1 MEEILKSYQKYF
13 SQFIKKNQ
21 QYNFAK
27 NRKIKLVDIIPEDQK
42 TFKEERAKFLNQL
55 KQKKTSD
62 NPSLYLK
69 RLFKYEKILYT
80 ENKKFFLS
88 LIDEQCIEKSQT
100 IFFLPLFAEF
110 DSWTYPPQILQQC
123 YIILCTLLKEN
134 ILNVHNVIKNLP
146 KEYKRPSSFKNDY
159 EEAFFECFEM
169 IMDSMKELFGEGNN
183 DNHENNNQNE
193 SNWKKINR
201 CVIKKILDKDPKT
214 AFLYYYVLSSN
225 NLNDLEQNIILEDVL
240 KKIKENNELTESAF
254 LAFSILV
261 PQFHKK
267 IETEVEKETIVKF
280 VQRFT
285 NDNQVEINLAS
296 IELIRFLTE
305 QEIKFD
311 DKFKLEMMKK
321 FIKSIQSTNKD
332 DLFVINCHFDEFC
345 DVFDLF
351 SKIIYELFGTIENKS
366 EIEKQIENLFI
377 IDNLK
382 SKDFIVFQKLFYSSI
397 KLFDNKHV
405 FYYELFFRTLFKI
418 LEHISKILEHKSN
431 PNDIE
436 TNNHGKLIKII
447 WGISLL
453 FKQQPISFLKYL
465 NNNKK
470 NFLSLLFDS
479 FFFLLKNY
487 DKNKPNIKYASKTL
501 CSGIDVIFPYVRDS
515 DSEKE
520 IIKRMKEL
528 LTFLITNNL
537 MNDFKHETLTTSY
550 LILETENENYDI
562 IFNNLEKIDDLLNE
576 NIYQEQFLRNR
587 YVNFVYEFMKRTEAE
602 KKFETI
608 KDNIKEKIKKKLQKQ
623 VDFFDDVK
631 TKYVS
636 TDESGKKPN
645 EPPTNYYIAFCILYI
660 RVIYCLGIFLNHD
673 KNNKELQSQI
683 KKYKKTNQ
691 KLLKDH
697 IINKIKDILKHEKI
711 NEEKETL
718 RQCLV
723 VIDKFL
729 NNITDINKF
738 IENKLFN
745 FIIEDLSRTIDKKI
759 DYLIFIW
766 VRFIKLIDKSYK
778 NNEEAN
784 FRFPKDAGP
793 LFKHRHKIIFN
804 LDKAIEYYNQESNI
818 NPKLVEKLVEK
829 IESTKEKIWELE
841 PSAIFVTVT
850 SENVEITLKND
861 SDKNSCSDPF
871 LKPDDSVLNK
881 YTDVCPFF
889 N

>member
-1 MEEILKSYQKYF
+1 MEEILKSYQQYF

-21 QYNFAK
+21 QYNFTK

-69 RLFKYEKILYT
+69 KLFKYEKILYT

-110 DSWTYPPQILQQC
+110 DSLTYPPQILQQC

-134 ILNVHNVIKNLP
+134 ILNVHNIIKNLP
-146 KEYKRPSSFKNDY
+146 KEYKRPSRYKNDY

-169 IMDSMKELFGEGNN
+169 IMDSMKQLFGEGNN

-311 DKFKLEMMKK
+311 DKFKLEMIKK

-465 NNNKK
+465 SNNKK

-479 FFFLLKNY
+479 FFFLLENY

-520 IIKRMKEL
+520 IIKRMKKL

-576 NIYQEQFLRNR
+576 NIYQEQFFRNR
-587 YVNFVYEFMKRTEAE
+587 YVNFVYEFLKRTKTEN
-602 KKFETI
+602 KFETI
-608 KDNIKEKIKKKLQKQ
+608 KDNVKEKIKEKLLKQ
-623 VDFFDDVK
+623 VDFFD
-631 TKYVS
+631 
-636 TDESGKKPN
+636 ELNKKK
-645 EPPTNYYIAFCILYI
+645 EKKDDPPTTNHYIAFCILYI

-683 KKYKKTNQ
+683 EKYKTKNEE
-691 KLLKDH
+691 LLKDH
-697 IINKIKDILKHEKI
+697 IINKIKDILKQEKI

-738 IENKLFN
+738 IEDKLFN
-745 FIIEDLSRTIDKKI
+745 FIIEDLSQTIDKKI

-766 VRFIKLIDKSYK
+766 VRFIKLIEKSYP
-778 NNEEAN
+778 NNEETN
-784 FRFPKDAGP
+784 FRKDAGP
-793 LFKHRHKIIFN
+793 LFKHGDEIISN
-804 LDKAIEYYNQESNI
+804 LDKAIEYYKKEPNKNKELIKQIELTKDTI
-818 NPKLVEKLVEK
+818 WKLQPPMIFMTNTSKNH
-829 IESTKEKIWELE
+829 ESTL
-841 PSAIFVTVT
+841 
-850 SENVEITLKND
+850 NND
-861 SDKNSCSDPF
+861 SDQNACSDPF
-871 LKPDDSVLNK
+871 LGKDIYLYFRD
-881 YTDVCPFF
+881 
-889 N
+889 

>member
-69 RLFKYEKILYT
+69 KLFKYEKILYT

-146 KEYKRPSSFKNDY
+146 KEYKRPSSYKNDY

-201 CVIKKILDKDPKT
+201 CVIKKILDKAPKT

-225 NLNDLEQNIILEDVL
+225 NLNDLEQNNILENVL
-240 KKIKENNELTESAF
+240 KNIKENNELTESAF

-285 NDNQVEINLAS
+285 NDKQVEINLAS

-311 DKFKLEMMKK
+311 DKFKLEMIKK
-321 FIKSIQSTNKD
+321 FIKSIQSTNMD
-332 DLFVINCHFDEFC
+332 DLLVINCHFDEFC

-351 SKIIYELFGTIENKS
+351 SKIIYEFFGTIENKS

-382 SKDFIVFQKLFYSSI
+382 SKDFIVFQKLFYSSV
-397 KLFDNKHV
+397 KLFDNKHL

-418 LEHISKILEHKSN
+418 LEHIRTLFKILEHISN

-465 NNNKK
+465 SNNKT
-470 NFLSLLFDS
+470 NFFSLLFDS

-515 DSEKE
+515 DSKKE

-576 NIYQEQFLRNR
+576 NIYQEQFFRNR
-587 YVNFVYEFMKRTEAE
+587 YVNFVYEFLKRTKTEN
-602 KKFETI
+602 KFETI
-608 KDNIKEKIKKKLQKQ
+608 KDNVKEKIKEKLLKQ
-623 VDFFDDVK
+623 VDFFD
-631 TKYVS
+631 
-636 TDESGKKPN
+636 ELNKKK
-645 EPPTNYYIAFCILYI
+645 EKKDDPPTTNHYIAFCILYI
-660 RVIYCLGIFLNHD
+660 RVIYCLETFLNHD
-673 KNNKELQSQI
+673 KNNEELQNQI
-683 KKYKKTNQ
+683 EKYKETNQ
-691 KLLKDH
+691 KLLDDH
-697 IINKIKDILKHEKI
+697 ILKKIKDILKYEKI

-738 IENKLFN
+738 IEDTLFN
-745 FIIEDLSRTIDKKI
+745 FIIEDLSKTIDKKI

-766 VRFIKLIDKSYK
+766 VRFIKLIEKSYP
-778 NNEEAN
+778 NNEETN
-784 FRFPKDAGP
+784 FLCNPKDAGP
-793 LFKHRHKIIFN
+793 LFKHGDKIISN
-804 LDKAIEYYNQESNI
+804 LDKAIEYYKKEPNKNKELI
-818 NPKLVEKLVEK
+818 KEIELTKETIWKLQPPMILMTNTSKNH
-829 IESTKEKIWELE
+829 ESTL
-841 PSAIFVTVT
+841 
-850 SENVEITLKND
+850 NDD
-861 SDKNSCSDPF
+861 SDQNARSDPF
-871 LKPDDSVLNK
+871 FGPEIYLIFVD
-881 YTDVCPFF
+881 
-889 N
+889 